1 MLQAILV
8 RPIGEAGSFEVV
20 AGTRRYRASKL
31 AGRETIPATV
41 RELTDAQCL
50 ELQLIENLQRSD
62 VHELDEAQG
71 YAALMQLRGI
81 SGNYFQAI
89 GAPLLRGR
97 EFGAGDMANPSRV
110 VVINQAMAA
119 QFGPGAEPIGQQIIN
134 PYNNSSREIVGVV
147 GNIKSFGQDAAS
159 PPEMYTLMGPTSGFS
174 YINFVVRS
182 ATNSASLIPAV
193 RAEVTSLDKNVAVY
207 NVVPMDDLLARSVAP
222 RRFNSFLFTLFAALA
237 LALAN
242 IGIYGLLSFNVSSRQ
257 HEIGVRMALGAQP
270 RDVLQMIVIQGMR
283 LLAVALAA
291 GLVVSFALTR
301 LMANLLFGVSATDVG
316 TFAAV
321 IILLALTALA
331 ACYIPARRAMHVDPM
346 VALRHE

>member
-1 MLQAILV
+1 MNAATVVSTTPVLVSVQEIPLSKISESKTNPRRQFDETKLAELAANIRQYGVLQAILV

-147 GNIKSFGQDAAS
+147 GNIKSFGQ
-159 PPEMYTLMGPTSGFS
+159 
-174 YINFVVRS
+174 
-182 ATNSASLIPAV
+182 
-193 RAEVTSLDKNVAVY
+193 
-207 NVVPMDDLLARSVAP
+207 
-222 RRFNSFLFTLFAALA
+222 
-237 LALAN
+237 
-242 IGIYGLLSFNVSSRQ
+242 
-257 HEIGVRMALGAQP
+257 
-270 RDVLQMIVIQGMR
+270 
-283 LLAVALAA
+283 
-291 GLVVSFALTR
+291 
-301 LMANLLFGVSATDVG
+301 
-316 TFAAV
+316 
-321 IILLALTALA
+321 
-331 ACYIPARRAMHVDPM
+331 
-346 VALRHE
+346 